1 MIGMLI
7 FFAVLAFLAIWLFG
21 DLLYQYL
28 KRIDKEYEA
37 IILTIAL
44 ASSIIIF
51 LILFFCL

>member
-7 FFAVLAFLAIWLFG
+7 FFAMLAFLAIWLFG

-28 KRIDKEYEA
+28 KKIDKEYEA